1 MAIKPTSIIFTGD
14 IAFSK
19 YFSDGWK
26 GEGCLSPSIIDFLK
40 TADHVVANIECP
52 ITDAKVELLNKKLVH
67 VSDPGTAQ
75 YLGKTGI
82 KYWNL
87 SNNHIMDCGDQGLLD
102 TMRLAK
108 ENGCTT
114 LGAGK
119 NLAEACKPL
128 ILGDEVKV
136 GIFSV
141 TDPLKYLMAGEY
153 SAGTLTWDKTKDIQ
167 SVIDGLKKECDW
179 IVAIAHGG
187 DEFCNLPMP
196 YIRDQYKAFLE
207 MGADLVVAHH
217 PHVIQ
222 NYERFEDKVIYY
234 SLGNFI
240 FDTDNQRCYSHTD
253 EGMLVR
259 LNFSKDSYSAD
270 YCGTGINR
278 EKAIIEKA
286 DIPVIFTEI
295 DEKNYRLLWP
305 LEASRLYPID
315 YKKRRFIKNDWNSS
329 RFILLLKEIYILRKK
344 RKRTLHKGRILSLF
358 RGWKQSDC
366 KDVVQYIRN
375 SWSTFQA

>member
-1 MAIKPTSIIFTGD
+1 MAIKSTRIIFTGD
-14 IAFSK
+14 VAFSK
-19 YFSDGWK
+19 YFADGWK
-26 GEGCLSPSIIDFLK
+26 EEGCLSRSIKDFLG
-40 TADHVVANIECP
+40 TADHVIANIECP

-67 VSDPGTAQ
+67 VSDPGAAQ

-87 SNNHIMDCGDQGLLD
+87 SNNHIMDCGDKGMLD
-102 TMRLAK
+102 TMRLASK
-108 ENGCTT
+108 NGCTT

-119 NLAEACKPL
+119 NLAEASKPI

-141 TDPLKYLMAGEY
+141 TDPLKYLMAGEH
-153 SAGTLTWDKTKDIQ
+153 SAGTLTWDKTDDIQ
-167 SVIDGLKKECDW
+167 SIIHSLKEDCDW

-196 YIRDQYKAFLE
+196 YIRDQYKALLE

-217 PHVIQ
+217 PHVVQ
-222 NYERFEDKVIYY
+222 NYEYFGKKVIYY

-253 EGMLVR
+253 KGVLVR
-259 LNFSKDSYSAD
+259 LDFNKDSYFAE
-270 YCGTGINR
+270 YCGVGINR
-278 EKAIIEKA
+278 EQSVIEKA
-286 DIPVIFTEI
+286 DIPLIFTEI
-295 DEKNYRLLWP
+295 DEKNYRMLWP

-315 YKKRRFIKNDWNSS
+315 YKKRRFIKNDKNRS
-329 RFILLLKEIYILRKK
+329 RFILILKEIYLLRKK
-344 RKRTLHKGRILSLF
+344 RKRTLHMGRIISLTK
-358 RGWKQSDC
+358 RWKQSEN

-375 SWSTFQA
+375 SWSTFHA